1 MQLRYPSH
9 KLFVPVH
16 GLFRCESLE
25 SHPNSDPVPV
35 QRLPARESIV
45 PGNPKDNSM
54 STTEQREEE
63 GAERPVHKPQLYQE
77 VYHRLC
83 SSSSHDPGHAPN
95 NSDPHK
101 PFSPVLFEVP
111 PSPFT
116 FQVPSMFPVLQS
128 RSEFYKST
136 FPVLQSR
143 FKFYTSSFPI
153 QVRCVPNSIPP
164 SLIAFYNWSETAPDT
179 YDCIPFAQSRCAV
192 VPSF

>member
-9 KLFVPVH
+9 KLFVPVC

-25 SHPNSDPVPV
+25 SHPNSDPVPM

-45 PGNPKDNSM
+45 PGNPKDNST

-77 VYHRLC
+77 VYHRSC
-83 SSSSHDPGHAPN
+83 SSSSHDPGHTPN

-101 PFSPVLFEVP
+101 PFSPVLFEVL

-116 FQVPSMFPVLQS
+116 FQVL
-128 RSEFYKST
+128 ST

-143 FKFYTSSFPI
+143 SKFYMSSFPV
-153 QVRCVPNSIPP
+153 QVRCIPNSIPP
-164 SLIAFYNWSETAPDT
+164 SPIAFYYWSETAPDT